1 VVSRRFQA
9 GGALRDGTF
18 YVSRSADTELPEA
31 LCRGELCHVLAPR
44 QMGKSSLRRRVN
56 AVLHRRGVRSGG
68 VDLSALGSTGVTLD
82 QWYFGLVDSI
92 ARSLGLED
100 PGKFWESQARLSPVL
115 RWSRF
120 LRSVVL
126 GSIASPVVIF
136 VDEIDAVRSLPFSA
150 DDFFASLR
158 LLYNA
163 RAEDPATERLRFC
176 MMGVATPGEL
186 MQDTART
193 PFNVGR
199 GIRLD
204 DFTLAEAQAFL
215 PGLSGLSDE
224 PEHLLETIFEWTQ
237 GHPYMTHRICEML
250 FEQSVGDVLPAKVH
264 VARLVGDLFLRR
276 GRVEDLC
283 LAAVERLF
291 TRGRSGPR
299 MTEMLILYQRL
310 LNEEHVL
317 AVSDDPVQTALRLA
331 GLAAERDD
339 GASVWVCAR
348 NPIVE
353 TVFDHSWVQ
362 ERLAAG

>member
-1 VVSRRFQA
+1 MSQRFQA
-9 GGALRDGTF
+9 GGALREGTF
-18 YVSRSADTELPEA
+18 YVSRSADAELPEA
-31 LCRGELCHVLAPR
+31 LCRGELCYVLAPR
-44 QMGKSSLRRRVN
+44 QMGKSSLRLRVD
-56 AVLHRRGVRSGG
+56 AVLRGRRVRSGS
-68 VDLSALGSTGVTLD
+68 VDLSALGSTGVTLE
-82 QWYFGLVDSI
+82 QWYFGLVDSV
-92 ARSLGLED
+92 ARSLGLVN
-100 PGKFWESQARLSPVL
+100 PGKFWERHRRLSPVL

-120 LRSVVL
+120 LRSEVI
-126 GSIASPVVIF
+126 GKIAAPVVIF

-163 RAEDPATERLRFC
+163 RAEDSACARLRFC

-199 GIRLD
+199 RIRLD
-204 DFTLAEAQAFL
+204 DFTQAEAKAFL
-215 PGLSGLSDE
+215 PGLSGLSKE
-224 PEHLLETIFEWTQ
+224 PVRLLETILDWTQ
-237 GHPYMTHRICEML
+237 GHPYMTHRICEVLSDESM
-250 FEQSVGDVLPAKVH
+250 GDVLPAGVL

>member
-1 VVSRRFQA
+1 MSRFQS
-9 GGALRDGTF
+9 GGALREGTF
-18 YVSRSADTELPEA
+18 YVSRGADTELPEA

-44 QMGKSSLRRRVN
+44 QMGKSSLRLRVD
-56 AVLHRRGVRSGG
+56 AVLRGRGLRSGC
-68 VDLSALGSTGVTLD
+68 VDLSSLGSTGVTLE
-82 QWYFGLVDSI
+82 QWYYGLVDSV
-92 ARSLGLED
+92 ARSLGLPD
-100 PGKFWESQARLSPVL
+100 PGEFWSRNARLSPVL
-115 RWSRF
+115 RWSRY
-120 LRSVVL
+120 LRSEVI
-126 GSIASPVVIF
+126 GTIPSPVVIF
-136 VDEIDAVRSLPFSA
+136 IDEIDAVRSLPFSA

-163 RAEDPATERLRFC
+163 RADDPACERLRFC

-204 DFTLAEAQAFL
+204 DFTRVEAKAFL
-215 PGLSGLSDE
+215 PGLSGLSEE
-224 PEHLLETIFEWTQ
+224 PEHLLEIILEWTQ
-237 GHPYMTHRICEML
+237 GHPYMTHRICEVLSDESM
-250 FEQSVGDVLPAKVH
+250 GDLLPAGVL

-283 LAAVERLF
+283 LSAVERLF

-299 MTEMLILYQRL
+299 MTEMLLLYQRL

-331 GLAAERDD
+331 GLAAENDD
-339 GASVWVCAR
+339 GATVWMRVR

-353 TVFDHSWVQ
+353 TVFDDSWVQ
-362 ERLAAG
+362 ERLAAR